1 MIFTCSDDFAFV
13 LTYINKVLWCNVE
26 RHRLTDFI
34 FVLHRVFITGV
45 RHMQP
50 TQSVERPLYLK
61 HHTYPVVPFNTY

>member
-1 MIFTCSDDFAFV
+1 MICASV
-13 LTYINKVLWCNVE
+13 LNYINRVLWCSVQ
-26 RHRLTDFI
+26 HQYTDVI
-34 FVLHRVFITGV
+34 FVLRCVFITGV